1 MKIKLVRLFILI
13 VAVMGL
19 SACSGVSAYMANFPA
34 MMGIEGV
41 TAAGTGKTI
50 GDHMASFA
58 TGKNCSTVRKNTGR
72 HYCEEDEMAMPR
84 QIYCYYT
91 LGDVSCYAEPR
102 PYGGSQVHIGQI
114 SNRMGLVR

>member
-72 HYCEEDEMAMPR
+72 HYCDRFIATILLVTSLVTRSQDLMGGLRSISVKYLIAWVWF
-84 QIYCYYT
+84 
-91 LGDVSCYAEPR
+91 VSCFR
-102 PYGGSQVHIGQI
+102 
-114 SNRMGLVR
+114 